1 MKHNYKI
8 TTILLTIFL
17 LSQLIGIGLLYLTID
32 KQKSID
38 SGKTE
43 FKDLALQER
52 PQLEE
57 QTSYIP
63 IIIMVFIGTILLLI
77 LIKFKLFIVW
87 KIWYL
92 LAIMTTLTTSF
103 AVIIQPTIAIILAVI
118 LGLWK
123 VFKPNIYIH
132 NFTELFIYPAIALL
146 FVPVI
151 NLFSITMLLILI
163 SIYDAYAVWKSKHMV
178 TLAESQTKAQLFAG
192 LYIPYNSKQGMPGST
207 SKTHITNPTTHS
219 TSSTTHSSKTTSATT
234 TTTKITPSQ
243 HTTTTTQET
252 RTAVLGGGDIA
263 FPLLFT
269 GVMLKLYGLNAAL
282 IVPIFTTIALAL
294 LFFYGKPNRYY
305 PAMLF
310 ISAGC
315 AVSYGVIYLLHFI

>member
-1 MKHNYKI
+1 MKHNIKI
-8 TTILLTIFL
+8 TLVLLTFFL
-17 LSQLIGIGLLYLTID
+17 ISQLIGIALLYKTID
-32 KQKSID
+32 PKKSAET
-38 SGKTE
+38 GKTE
-43 FKDLALQER
+43 FYDLALQER
-52 PQLEE
+52 PELEE

-63 IIIMVFIGTILLLI
+63 IIIMVIIGTILLLI
-77 LIKFKLFIVW
+77 LIKFKLFMVW

-92 LAIMTTLTTSF
+92 LAIMTTLSTSF
-103 AVIIQPTIAIILAVI
+103 AVMIQPTIAIILAVI

-132 NFTELFIYPAIALL
+132 NLTELFIYPAIALL

-151 NLFSITMLLILI
+151 NIFSITMLLILI

-192 LYIPYNSKQGMPGST
+192 LYIPYNAKDGMNQS
-207 SKTHITNPTTHS
+207 NNQQ
-219 TSSTTHSSKTTSATT
+219 KTTSHTNTTYTT
-234 TTTKITPSQ
+234 TSTTSNTSKNHENQKNQPISSQ
-243 HTTTTTQET
+243 SNGP

-269 GVMLKLYGLNAAL
+269 GVMLKIYGINAAL

-305 PAMLF
+305 PAMPF

-315 AVSYGVIYLLHFI
+315 AISYGVIYLIQLL